1 LQRQK
6 YRYCIH
12 KDEFVIGIGRPWVP
26 GSIKKRSNNAY
37 PRVVGNLGMLSMD
50 SAEGKVPLQLINY
63 LYCFTRTLGEKK
75 KIVDW
80 FCSDRYANQPLDDS
94 EGNNIPNPQRFVTR
108 EDKPKHNRWAK
119 MLTDQITVGYANTL
133 GWAHSNTGDTMVTV
147 MIGGLRTVMNG
158 DFEVFTGD
166 LIQWYWPFE
175 KDCFQRN
182 GERKKYPALW
192 TDENTP
198 PNIDPRYDI
207 HSTSTTSFDMDR
219 PSQQR
224 EQQFQKSYGM
234 PAGTPNKLV
243 PRIKPF
249 VRDDD
254 NPRLFDAYRVFAVAL
269 SPARPHEPVDI
280 KISRQSI

>member
-1 LQRQK
+1 MQRQK

-12 KDEFVIGIGRPWVP
+12 KDEFVIGVGRPWVP

-37 PRVVGNLGMLSMD
+37 PRVIGNLGMLSMD

-75 KIVDW
+75 KIIDW
-80 FCSDRYANQPLDDS
+80 FCSDRHANQPLNDD
-94 EGNNIPNPQRFVTR
+94 EG
-108 EDKPKHNRWAK
+108 
-119 MLTDQITVGYANTL
+119 NTL

-182 GERKKYPALW
+182 GERKKYPATW